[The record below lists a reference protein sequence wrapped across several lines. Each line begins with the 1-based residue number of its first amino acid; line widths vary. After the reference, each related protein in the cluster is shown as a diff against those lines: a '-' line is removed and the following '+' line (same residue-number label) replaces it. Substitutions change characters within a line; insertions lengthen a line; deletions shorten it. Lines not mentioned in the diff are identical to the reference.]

1 MVSGGARMVFLAGV
15 VLGAMI
21 AGGILGAGIDFVLG
35 NQGWWGVGGL
45 GGLMI
50 GGVLSARIVEGRA
63 QA

>member
-1 MVSGGARMVFLAGV
+1 MVFLAGV